1 MYLPLGTYSPEIKL
15 GLVSASRNCFPRS
28 LSEERTFRLLEACK
42 QAGITPFVP
51 QGESRVIDTKDHAM
65 DAARQFKEAGCDA
78 VVFFLGNFSP
88 EIEDACFV
96 RAFNGPVM
104 ILAAAEESGA
114 SLLEKRGDALCG
126 LLSAVLAV
134 SKRDLLDRVHLPE
147 NPVGGAEEAVQEI
160 AHFIKV
166 AKVVKGTR
174 NATIGLFGPRPRD
187 FETCNYNLASVN
199 SIGVEVEELG
209 LFDLQNEIKRIKE
222 RGEETEL
229 IKADMKR
236 EMPSIPDDD
245 FASGLSVYERA
256 IKNFRDRLKLSGAAT
271 QCWSEQEMSLKH
283 VPCFINGRM
292 AQGGFPIACENDCY
306 SLISELL
313 AQYASDSTV
322 GILDINH
329 SIPKDLHDS
338 LKDYPIKDMVGMFH
352 CGNASTRL
360 LKNPEMKYQVIMK
373 RMMEPDSQPDITR
386 GTIEGQFIGSP
397 ITVVQVHGFGDKM
410 AAYLIEGHFLDLDPK
425 TFGCTGTAYL
435 PGFSRFYRHVLLG
448 RFHHHASVAF
458 SHCAAVLYDA
468 FKLLGFV
475 HVYTPLPDCIP
486 YPGENIFRNGFISAR
501 NSIART

>member
-28 LSEERTFRLLEACK
+28 LSEERTIRLLEACK
-42 QAGITPFVP
+42 EAGIIPFVP
-51 QGESRVIDTKDHAM
+51 QGESRVIETKDHAM
-65 DAARQFKEAGCDA
+65 DAARQFKQAGCNA

-134 SKRDLLDRVHLPE
+134 SKRSLLDRIHLPE
-147 NPVGGAEEAVQEI
+147 NPVVGAEEAVQEI

-209 LFDLQNEIKRIKE
+209 LFDLQNEIKRLKE
-222 RGEETEL
+222 RGEETET
-229 IKADMKR
+229 IKSDMKR

-245 FASGLSVYERA
+245 FASRLSVYERA

-292 AQGGFPIACENDCY
+292 AQNGFPIACENDCY
-306 SLISELL
+306 SLIAELL
-313 AQYASDSTV
+313 GQYASDATV

-329 SIPKDLHDS
+329 SIPKDLDPS
-338 LKDYPIKDMVGMFH
+338 LKDYPIRDMVGMFH
-352 CGNASTRL
+352 CGNASTKL

-373 RMMEPDSQPDITR
+373 RMMEPDTPADITR
-386 GTIEGQFIGSP
+386 GTIEGQFAASP
-397 ITVVQVHGFGDKM
+397 ITVVQVHGVGDKM
-410 AAYLIEGHFLDLDPK
+410 QAYLMEGHFLDLDPK

-448 RFHHHASVAF
+448 RFHHHAAVAF
-458 SHCAAVLYDA
+458 GHCAAVLYDA
-468 FKLLGFV
+468 FKMIGMTQI
-475 HVYTPLPDCIP
+475 YTPLPASIP
-486 YPGENIFRNGFISAR
+486 YPGENVFRSGFS
-501 NSIART
+501 